1 LDRDDAYHKG
11 CANTQDITGTVL
23 SALQLPYSTCVLSRR
38 HHGEYGSRFQA
49 DKRSMSSERIDP
61 SRHRSSNGFYLV
73 DGIRIACG
81 EVDEKQRGLGFEVE
95 GGKAGW
101 TST

>member
-1 LDRDDAYHKG
+1 LDRDDATTKDAQISRYYR
-11 CANTQDITGTVL
+11 DRL

-49 DKRSMSSERIDP
+49 DKRSISSERIDP
-61 SRHRSSNGFYLV
+61 SRHRCSNGFYLV

-95 GGKAGW
+95 G
-101 TST
+101 